1 MNAAHTHHE
10 HPSQNTHATTE
21 QSHTHLLRQYTP
33 TISILIPL
41 ILTILHQNYI
51 IRDSMLL
58 RLITV
63 LPPCIYSGIQYLILF
78 SNIKHHASKSVLHS
92 LLALA
97 FVSFSVILFICATI
111 LLAYYEWSQE
121 DFYSFST
128 IFSPLLILPPYLL
141 STSCGL
147 AHNNF
152 QYTSTD
158 SIDILLDLL
167 ILLAI
172 PSRIAILEL
181 NKNTSQNSPQRPIY
195 STTVFAALLFTRSYT
210 ESHPPSAKFMP
221 LLSLWRL
228 FALLSLLLI
237 TAASY
242 ATIVYSYTLREE
254 SKALCFS

>member
-21 QSHTHLLRQYTP
+21 QSHTHLLKQYAP

-167 ILLAI
+167 ILLYITITAAVFI
-172 PSRIAILEL
+172 SNQETTWSL
-181 NKNTSQNSPQRPIY
+181 Y
-195 STTVFAALLFTRSYT
+195 STIAFAALLFTRSYT